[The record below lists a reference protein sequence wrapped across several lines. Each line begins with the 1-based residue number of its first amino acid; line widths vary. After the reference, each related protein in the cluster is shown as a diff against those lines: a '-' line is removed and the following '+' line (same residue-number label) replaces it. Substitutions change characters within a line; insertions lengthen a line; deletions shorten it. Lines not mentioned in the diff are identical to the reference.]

1 MAATAVHLRS
11 PEPARRRRLL
21 RVSDDRLVARV
32 RAGEDAAFEIIY
44 DRYYRGLLAFC
55 GQMLGSRHEA
65 EDALQHS
72 FASAYRA
79 LRSGAGDIDLR
90 PWLYT
95 IARNRCLSVLRAR
108 RAQVSVEGIPAD
120 AGPFEG
126 MSAQVQR
133 RADLR
138 DLVEE
143 LHRLPD
149 DQRAALV
156 LFELGD
162 ESHEQIAA
170 VLGVRRE
177 KVKAL
182 VFQAREALT
191 RARAARE
198 APCVEIREQLANL
211 AGRVPRRSMV
221 RSHIDRCPGCAEFES
236 DVRRQ
241 RAALAAILPFAPTV
255 GLKSSVLGFALGGG
269 GAAAL
274 GGAGAGGGAT
284 VAAGGAFA
292 AAGAGGGGAA
302 GTAGATVAAGALG
315 TAGAATVATGLA
327 TGGGAGLA
335 ALPAKGVVAKIL
347 AVVALGGGGAE
358 AQVHTDQPSRPA
370 IFGQPATPSLPA
382 VPITSYPPA
391 ASRPSA
397 SAAPAAI
404 DPTTSSTSSTSSA
417 TPPATPAAAASSA
430 SPSHAAAPPAPATA
444 PASSGPPSSTA
455 SASTDA
461 APAPPTQS
469 DPPAATPPAD
479 TGAPSGAPASSAAAP
494 AASDPAAAAPP
505 APPTATIPAA
515 TAPASAAPTDTPVAA
530 SGVAA
535 PATDAP
541 AAAASAA
548 VATAP

>member
-79 LRSGAGDIDLR
+79 LRSGTGDIDLR

-143 LHRLPD
+143 LQRLPD

-382 VPITSYPPA
+382 VPIASYPPA
-391 ASRPSA
+391 GSRPSA
-397 SAAPAAI
+397 SAAPTAS
-404 DPTTSSTSSTSSA
+404 DPTASSA
-417 TPPATPAAAASSA
+417 APPAAPAAAPSSA
-430 SPSHAAAPPAPATA
+430 SLSHAGAPPAPATA
-444 PASSGPPSSTA
+444 PASSGPPSSAA

-505 APPTATIPAA
+505 ATPTATIPAA
-515 TAPASAAPTDTPVAA
+515 AAAAAPASAAPTDTPGAA
-530 SGVAA
+530 SPAAA

-548 VATAP
+548 VVAAS